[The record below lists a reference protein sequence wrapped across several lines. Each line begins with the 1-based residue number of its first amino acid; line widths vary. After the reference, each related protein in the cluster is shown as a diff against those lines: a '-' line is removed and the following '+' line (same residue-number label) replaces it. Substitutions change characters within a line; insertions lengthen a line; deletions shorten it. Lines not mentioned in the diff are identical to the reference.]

1 VRRRN
6 PVPTISTTTFRSRQ
20 DVNIGVI
27 GFGRHS
33 SAKLYPAFLLAGAEI
48 GCVLTRSLASAQKAA
63 AKLGADRHYD
73 DIDGM
78 LESEQLDAVV
88 ICVEPEDQA
97 SLTIRC
103 LQAGVAVFVEK
114 PLGMSADDARKVAAA
129 SEKHDVPVMVGFMK
143 RFAPCYQRLAEL
155 VADQDQF
162 GRVLTIDASF
172 SFAPWTTELRVT
184 SFLQQGAIHML
195 DILVATFG
203 NAAVEAGHSNSTESD
218 IGLAYTLRFADG
230 SIASLTLSA
239 TQARAST
246 FETIL
251 VTGTKGWAEADNL
264 GSVNYRLDN
273 QDGAIREKWDAH
285 LNVPGNTEQEREL
298 CKEGFYGEAQHFMER
313 VAANEMPKSSAA
325 ENVATMELCDAMIE
339 IVL

>member
-1 VRRRN
+1 
-6 PVPTISTTTFRSRQ
+6 
-20 DVNIGVI
+20 VNIGVI

-48 GCVLTRSLASAQKAA
+48 SCVLTRSLASAQKAA

-73 DIDGM
+73 DIENM
-78 LESEQLDAVV
+78 LEREELDAVV

-97 SLTIRC
+97 PLTIQC
-103 LQAGVAVFVEK
+103 VQAGVPVFVEK
-114 PLGMSADDARKVAAA
+114 PLGMSADEARQVSAA
-129 SEKHDVPVMVGFMK
+129 SEKYDVPVMVGFMK
-143 RFAPCYQRLAEL
+143 RFAPCYQRLAVIVE
-155 VADQDQF
+155 DRDQF
-162 GRVLTIDASF
+162 GRILTIDASF
-172 SFAPWTTELRVT
+172 SFAPWTTELRVK

-203 NAAVEAGHSNSTESD
+203 KAAVEAGHSNSTGSD
-218 IGLAYTLRFADG
+218 IGLVYTLRFADG
-230 SIASLTLSA
+230 AIASVTLSA

-251 VTGTKGWAEADNL
+251 VTATKGWAEADNL
-264 GSVNYRLDN
+264 GSVNYRFDH
-273 QDGAIREKWDAH
+273 QDGAVREKWDAH
-285 LNVPGNTEQEREL
+285 SNVSSKTEQAREL
-298 CKEGFYGEAQHFMER
+298 CKEGFYGEAQHFLDR
-313 VAANEMPKSSAA
+313 VAANETPKSSAA